1 MFSGILVVQPPDQS
15 SPVPESVTAPGFCF
29 CMRFPGML
37 SPRHCC
43 RGPFAVLAWG
53 LAGLGNAGLTAL
65 AVEEVA
71 EPFLNGKTLEAV
83 APGVDL
89 VQELLLQGLAAV
101 L

>member
-1 MFSGILVVQPPDQS
+1 MQPPDKS
-15 SPVPESVTAPGFCF
+15 SPGLESVTAPGFCF
-29 CMRFPGML
+29 CMRFPGKL
-37 SPRHCC
+37 SPRHRC
-43 RGPFAVLAWG
+43 RGLLVFPAWG
-53 LAGLGNAGLTAL
+53 LAGLGNAGLAAL